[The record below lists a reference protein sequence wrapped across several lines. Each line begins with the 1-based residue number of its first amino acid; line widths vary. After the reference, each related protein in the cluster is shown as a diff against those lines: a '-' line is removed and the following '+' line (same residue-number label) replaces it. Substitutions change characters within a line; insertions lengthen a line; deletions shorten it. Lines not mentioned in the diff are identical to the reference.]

1 MLLLRML
8 LVSLLLVLLLFL
20 LINRQLLLQLFA
32 LCCCLFKLRLLW
44 LSLCNSSGISCA
56 LSLTLPLSLSLFPPL
71 FRQENKK
78 SFHRVPSLS
87 LVYNNCSNF
96 VAVVAA
102 ITHTLTHMHTHTD
115 TCYACVC
122 VLRYFMYACYNL

>member
-1 MLLLRML
+1 MLLLWL
-8 LVSLLLVLLLFL
+8 LLMSLLLLLF

-56 LSLTLPLSLSLFPPL
+56 LSLTLPHSLPL

-102 ITHTLTHMHTHTD
+102 ITHTLTHIHTHTD
-115 TCYACVC
+115 TCHACVC
-122 VLRYFMYACYNL
+122 VLWYFMYACYNL